1 VLNGTTDRGR
11 SDAGEDTNVWGIWLE
26 GDFHDYRFI
35 AFREAPVGEHVTA
48 AGVSSAGRAR
58 TESHVRARA
67 CSSRVWVSSSLAS
80 AERRG
85 TSTST
90 STSMR
95 RRLSGEWVA
104 GLVRCRCAAAADRR
118 GWDDLV
124 REVGGLISMV
134 ARAHRLSDDDADAAD
149 VAQATWLKLFE
160 HVGDVRDPARIG
172 GWLATT
178 ACRECL
184 RVLRDG
190 GKYVPFGD
198 DAPEQDSPG
207 APLME
212 RLLVVECNRALWR
225 GFERLRHRDQL
236 LLRSPVAGPRPS
248 YERIAAALG
257 MPVRSIGPARAR
269 ALRRLRREVARVR
282 TPAVANGL
290 VRGARD
296 VSTV

>member
-1 VLNGTTDRGR
+1 MLNGTTDRGR

-35 AFREAPVGEHVTA
+35 AFRQAPVGEHVAA

-58 TESHVRARA
+58 SESHVRARA

-90 STSMR
+90 SKR
-95 RRLSGEWVA
+95 V
-104 GLVRCRCAAAADRR
+104 D
-118 GWDDLV
+118 
-124 REVGGLISMV
+124 GLISMV
-134 ARAHRLSDDDADAAD
+134 ARAHRLSDDDAAD
-149 VAQATWLKLFE
+149 IAQATWLKLFE

-190 GKYVPFGD
+190 GKYVQFGD
-198 DAPEQDSPG
+198 DAPERDSTG

-236 LLRSPVAGPRPS
+236 LLRSPVADPRPS
-248 YERIAAALG
+248 YEHIAAALG
-257 MPVRSIGPARAR
+257 MPIRSIGPTRAR

>member
-1 VLNGTTDRGR
+1 MTTV
-11 SDAGEDTNVWGIWLE
+11 SS
-26 GDFHDYRFI
+26 RF
-35 AFREAPVGEHVTA
+35 AKAPVDEHVTA

-58 TESHVRARA
+58 TGSHVRARA

-85 TSTST
+85 MSTST
-90 STSMR
+90 SKSKR
-95 RRLSGEWVA
+95 RRLSGEAVA
-104 GLVRCRCAAAADRR
+104 GLVRCRCASAADQR

-134 ARAHRLSDDDADAAD
+134 ARAHRLSDDDAAD

-236 LLRSPVAGPRPS
+236 LLPSPVADPRPS
-248 YERIAAALG
+248 YEHIAAALG
-257 MPVRSIGPARAR
+257 MPVGSIGPTRAR